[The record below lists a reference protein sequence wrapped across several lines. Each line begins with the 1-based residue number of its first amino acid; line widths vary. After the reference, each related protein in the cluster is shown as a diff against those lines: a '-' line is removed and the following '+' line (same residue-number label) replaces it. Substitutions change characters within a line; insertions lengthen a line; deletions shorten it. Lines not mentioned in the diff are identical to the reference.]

1 MIKDVGGLII
11 IWPFRGKPND
21 FKISTSFLASKFNM
35 KKPSTP
41 SAVSPFSFS
50 KYSTA
55 HTISVHTAYT
65 HARTC
70 VRRINLYK
78 YI

>member
-41 SAVSPFSFS
+41 NAVSPFSFP

-55 HTISVHTAYT
+55 HTGHICTYT
-65 HARTC
+65 NARTC